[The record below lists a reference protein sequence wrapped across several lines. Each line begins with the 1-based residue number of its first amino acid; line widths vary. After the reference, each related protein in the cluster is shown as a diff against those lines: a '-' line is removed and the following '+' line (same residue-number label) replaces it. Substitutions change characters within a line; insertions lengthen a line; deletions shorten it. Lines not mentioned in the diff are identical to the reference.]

1 MIFRSLISIF
11 SKTLNKCFSISDFE
25 LKQYEKA
32 STYLTEEPII
42 LLRFYDKEE
51 LKSEF
56 LVWSD
61 ILTFGYI

>member
-1 MIFRSLISIF
+1 MSNFDSSV
-11 SKTLNKCFSISDFE
+11 
-25 LKQYEKA
+25 KA
-32 STYLTEEPII
+32 IRKSFTHLTEEPII
-42 LLRFYDKEE
+42 LLRFYDREE